1 MTDAGGT
8 TTLKQIGNVGEFM
21 LYEIK
26 NTSWDSTE
34 TIPFDG
40 PSNSPV
46 TAEDKVIIIG
56 ALNETTEAQAADGT
70 LTVAYDE
77 TAMHFTATESGA
89 ADDVI
94 VIWFYYKAKK

>member
-8 TTLKQIGNVGEFM
+8 TTLKMINNSGEYP
-21 LYEIK
+21 LYEIS
-26 NTSWDSTE
+26 NSSWDSAE

-46 TAEDKVIIIG
+46 KAEDQIIIIG
-56 ALNETTEAQAADGT
+56 AANETTETQAADGT
-70 LTVAYDE
+70 LTVSYDE

-94 VIWFYYKAKK
+94 TIWFYYKGQ